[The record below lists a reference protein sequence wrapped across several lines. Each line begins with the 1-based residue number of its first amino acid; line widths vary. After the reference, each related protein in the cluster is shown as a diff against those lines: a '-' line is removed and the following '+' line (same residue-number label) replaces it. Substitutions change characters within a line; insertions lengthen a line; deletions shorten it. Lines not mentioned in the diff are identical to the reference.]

1 MEASKPRTAI
11 SPARVERVADGIRRL
26 VILPKDPPDIVPGQF
41 MMLARADGQ
50 GPLLP
55 RPMSLENAPGGE
67 MHFLIQVLG
76 QGTRSL
82 TDFEGESDIRWTG
95 PLGHPFPVPAPTQR
109 VIAIAGGIGIA
120 PFVFLR
126 ESLKGSDLPLA
137 CVFGARSRDAL
148 TDMDSWVES
157 GTELHAAT
165 DDGSFG
171 FHGNAVALTAHLLDE
186 GVFGKDTLFIGCGP
200 HGFLTALSLLA
211 FKRELDLHLSL
222 ESYMACGVGACN
234 ACQVPSSGSWP
245 YIRTCTEGP
254 TFPAADLDLMGPV
267 RAAGAILFR
276 TVDHGPELLLL
287 RNARHGTWGFPK
299 GHLEPGEG
307 ENDGALRE
315 VAEETGWTGIE
326 PIGGFR
332 QELVYPVEADGCR
345 RIKRVVLLLAEAPAE
360 PPVLSDEHD
369 ELAWAGADDL
379 EELLVHSGSLDT
391 ARQALACAAA
401 RPTG

>member
-1 MEASKPRTAI
+1 MDASKPRTAV
-11 SPARVERVADGIRRL
+11 SPGRVEIVADGIRRL
-26 VILPKDPPDIVPGQF
+26 VVRPEDPPEIAPGQF
-41 MMLARADGQ
+41 AMLARADGH

-55 RPMSLENAPGGE
+55 RPMSLENAPGVE

-76 QGTRSL
+76 EGTRSL
-82 TDFEGESDIRWTG
+82 TDFEGEADIRWTG
-95 PLGHPFPVPAPTQR
+95 PLGHAFPSPDAGQR
-109 VIAIAGGIGIA
+109 VVAVAGGIGIA

-126 ESLKGSDLPLA
+126 EHLKDSDAPLA
-137 CVFGARSRDAL
+137 CVFGARSRADL

-186 GVFGKDTLFIGCGP
+186 GVFGSDTLFIGCGP

-211 FKRELDLHLSL
+211 AQKELDLHLSL

-234 ACQVPSSGSWP
+234 ACQVPSTGPWP

-254 TFPAADLDLMGPV
+254 TFPAADLDLEGPV
-267 RAAGAILFR
+267 RAAGAILYR
-276 TVDHGPELLLL
+276 TGSDGPKLLLL

-299 GHLEPGEG
+299 GHLERGEG

-326 PIGGFR
+326 PLEGFR
-332 QELVYPVEADGCR
+332 RELVYPVDVDGCR
-345 RIKRVVLLLAEAPAE
+345 RIKRVALLLAEAPDQ
-360 PPVLSDEHD
+360 PPVLSTEHD
-369 ELAWAGADDL
+369 ELAWAGPDDL

-391 ARQALACAAA
+391 ARQALACAAG
-401 RPTG
+401 RPGR